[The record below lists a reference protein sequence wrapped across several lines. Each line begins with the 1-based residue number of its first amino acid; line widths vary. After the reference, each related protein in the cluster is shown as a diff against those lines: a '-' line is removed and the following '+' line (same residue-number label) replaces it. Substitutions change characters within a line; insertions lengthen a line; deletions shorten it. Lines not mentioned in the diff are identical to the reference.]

1 MIWNEV
7 NLISIVYIAIWF
19 LRKIMWCCCW
29 LAGIQARDETSTTH
43 QLSRTHHAFKPSRY
57 HKISSI
63 GLASMQKILQ
73 LYFSI
78 LSQTECGCAWCN
90 HDRIATATDWFCES
104 RHKKVWL
111 RFVAEVLRW
120 ATECGQKTGEIWVI
134 KPSSQSELFLF
145 YNFYIL
151 AFQVALVFRFSLLR
165 STCDD
170 IPIHIRRQTHK
181 EFLATIDPIT
191 LRLEFE
197 M

>member
-19 LRKIMWCCCW
+19 LRKIMWCCW
-29 LAGIQARDETSTTH
+29 LAGIQAQMKTSTTH

-57 HKISSI
+57 RKISSI
-63 GLASMQKILQ
+63 GLASMQKIIQ
-73 LYFSI
+73 LYFLI

-120 ATECGQKTGEIWVI
+120 ASSVGRKQEKYERLPLSDQTFITEWT
-134 KPSSQSELFLF
+134 FTF
-145 YNFYIL
+145 YPTVNVYTIHFYIL
-151 AFQVALVFRFSLLR
+151 HFKW
-165 STCDD
+165 
-170 IPIHIRRQTHK
+170 H
-181 EFLATIDPIT
+181 
-191 LRLEFE
+191 
-197 M
+197 